1 MSSWQENFD
10 IAASWAR
17 SHFGWRLSHETV
29 DTVYAKILEALQ
41 TKTQAN
47 TQPNTQPRGSVIP
60 AAQDRVIEIQ
70 AEVEGATQH
79 PRTVLQQN
87 WYDAITARQDA
98 PPTTA
103 IPLPQRQPRIH
114 QQDSRPAQTTGTLL
128 VTADVHQD
136 PTDQAQQ
143 TETAGPDDV
152 LDLLN
157 EVPPTPQ
164 PVPPPAPQPTPDPTI
179 AAEFP
184 ELTKL
189 REEFTAQLQELR
201 TPAAPSERPAASTD
215 EEIPRLEVE
224 ISENSDK
231 EDLEEQDP
239 GPSST
244 LTSIRVTACQPL
256 HPTPIS
262 GPHNSASSTEETSIR
277 DTAGQPLHPTPVP
290 GPHNSASSTK
300 LTGQLYSSPV
310 PGPDHSPSSTD
321 ETGIRDTA
329 GQPLHPT
336 PVPGPHN
343 YSTSTGP
350 TAGQLLPSTPLP
362 GSPISSTIQVS
373 TVSNCQGC
381 NQLSFRVLQLEN
393 LLMAAQT
400 PIRRPSKL
408 PLSAQKGEHVS
419 KATKGENLF
428 ERILKDF
435 QKFRLGSRSGKKDTE
450 NARQSASHGL
460 RFCLYKASGLP
471 PNAITEDLRF
481 LTQIYKL
488 QAFTAYLSNKGYA
501 PTTIKNMLNNV
512 ILFLP
517 HVENSFQK
525 TISLA
530 QKMKINL

>member
-1 MSSWQENFD
+1 MLAGYVNGP
-10 IAASWAR
+10 I
-17 SHFGWRLSHETV
+17 HGPC
-29 DTVYAKILEALQ
+29 EA
-41 TKTQAN
+41 
-47 TQPNTQPRGSVIP
+47 
-60 AAQDRVIEIQ
+60 
-70 AEVEGATQH
+70 
-79 PRTVLQQN
+79 
-87 WYDAITARQDA
+87 
-98 PPTTA
+98 
-103 IPLPQRQPRIH
+103 
-114 QQDSRPAQTTGTLL
+114 TGTLTHARTHANGGTTDRLNCTLCGKKDL
-128 VTADVHQD
+128 VR
-136 PTDQAQQ
+136 
-143 TETAGPDDV
+143 
-152 LDLLN
+152 LD
-157 EVPPTPQ
+157 
-164 PVPPPAPQPTPDPTI
+164 
-179 AAEFP
+179 
-184 ELTKL
+184 KL
-189 REEFTAQLQELR
+189 LQESHDLFLQEMR
-201 TPAAPSERPAASTD
+201 KFHAWKWKFQK
-215 EEIPRLEVE
+215 IPTRK
-224 ISENSDK
+224 IWRSK
-231 EDLEEQDP
+231 IP
-239 GPSST
+239 GP
-244 LTSIRVTACQPL
+244 LPL
-256 HPTPIS
+256 SPAL
-262 GPHNSASSTEETSIR
+262 G
-277 DTAGQPLHPTPVP
+277 
-290 GPHNSASSTK
+290 
-300 LTGQLYSSPV
+300 PV

-525 TISLA
+525 ATDSGTDRKRTLPWGEDHSILMGYIMGYLGMLSGHRSVA
-530 QKMKINL
+530 IPNMTKKQVINRELEEWKAIPSSG